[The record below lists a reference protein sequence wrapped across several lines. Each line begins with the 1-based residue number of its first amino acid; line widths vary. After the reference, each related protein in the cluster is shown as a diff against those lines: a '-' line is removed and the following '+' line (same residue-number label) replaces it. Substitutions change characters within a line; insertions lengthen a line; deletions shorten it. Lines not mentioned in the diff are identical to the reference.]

1 MGKLFFREKYLSQ
14 IREFYAENDNYDET
28 GKNLTEEREYRP
40 LESIS
45 DGYPKY
51 LLTMDKL
58 LQCRHLDV
66 GIFVFWHH
74 FLQKKIVNPGREVEY
89 LFVWLKGKP
98 LPLADEAFIDFV
110 KQSVSSTWASSGTS
124 TSL

>member
-45 DGYPKY
+45 DG
-51 LLTMDKL
+51 
-58 LQCRHLDV
+58 
-66 GIFVFWHH
+66 
-74 FLQKKIVNPGREVEY
+74 
-89 LFVWLKGKP
+89 
-98 LPLADEAFIDFV
+98 
-110 KQSVSSTWASSGTS
+110 
-124 TSL
+124 

>member
-51 LLTMDKL
+51 LLTIDKL
-58 LQCRHLDV
+58 LQHRNGVKHLN
-66 GIFVFWHH
+66 I
-74 FLQKKIVNPGREVEY
+74 IEM
-89 LFVWLKGKP
+89 LKSNGQ
-98 LPLADEAFIDFV
+98 F
-110 KQSVSSTWASSGTS
+110 
-124 TSL
+124 

>member
-1 MGKLFFREKYLSQ
+1 MNKSKKSLVKLEVDFICRKGFDEYSYVQVARTVD
-14 IREFYAENDNYDET
+14 NDNYDET

-58 LQCRHLDV
+58 LQHRNGIKHLNIIEMMKSN
-66 GIFVFWHH
+66 GQF
-74 FLQKKIVNPGREVEY
+74 
-89 LFVWLKGKP
+89 
-98 LPLADEAFIDFV
+98 
-110 KQSVSSTWASSGTS
+110 
-124 TSL
+124 